1 MIVPPREN
9 VETNFQLEKI
19 QMCWCDRTSGPKS
32 SKGNI
37 FIQPLMAMDGGLNAE
52 AEIFSKWLMLML
64 LQSVL
69 GMVNWPC
76 LMVLV
81 VNQF

>member
-1 MIVPPREN
+1 MLVPPEGN

-19 QMCWCDRTSGPKS
+19 QTCWCDRTSGPKF

-37 FIQPLMAMDGGLNAE
+37 FIQPMMAMDGGLNAE
-52 AEIFSKWLMLML
+52 VEIFSRLLMLML
-64 LQSVL
+64 LQSML

>member
-1 MIVPPREN
+1 MLRQIFNWRRYKRVGATEP
-9 VETNFQLEKI
+9 Q
-19 QMCWCDRTSGPKS
+19 DRNSQKVTYL
-32 SKGNI
+32 I

-52 AEIFSKWLMLML
+52 VEIFSRLLMLML
-64 LQSVL
+64 LQSML